1 MSMFTKKTNFKAM
14 KADDVVAAYRKNVL
28 IFWICHGL
36 TAVILVGVAVALL
49 MQKITLFNAALSA
62 FFLVVL
68 NYLLYV
74 GRTYQYHM
82 LNQIMNQYCDPVKAE
97 KVFQK
102 LHDSKVK
109 KNHSLINIARAQC
122 YQGKFAEALDTLQN
136 VSRPKPD
143 SILVFLYYN
152 VMALCYEG
160 LGQMDMVI
168 DVRER
173 AKKVMNGLK
182 ENSPNL
188 RNGQQLLTIIDGILT
203 FHEGSFTRSRE
214 IYEEL
219 FENSSFPLS
228 RMTVLCKL
236 AKMEQVTGSTRSAID
251 HCEYILESGG
261 TTFYVKEA
269 REILALCKP
278 KKKKAEQKEEAQ
290 DGTEPDPAE
299 DR

>member
-1 MSMFTKKTNFKAM
+1 
-14 KADDVVAAYRKNVL
+14 
-28 IFWICHGL
+28 
-36 TAVILVGVAVALL
+36 
-49 MQKITLFNAALSA
+49 
-62 FFLVVL
+62 
-68 NYLLYV
+68 
-74 GRTYQYHM
+74 
-82 LNQIMNQYCDPVKAE
+82 
-97 KVFQK
+97 
-102 LHDSKVK
+102 
-109 KNHSLINIARAQC
+109 
-122 YQGKFAEALDTLQN
+122 
-136 VSRPKPD
+136 
-143 SILVFLYYN
+143 
-152 VMALCYEG
+152 
-160 LGQMDMVI
+160 
-168 DVRER
+168 
-173 AKKVMNGLK
+173 
-182 ENSPNL
+182 
-188 RNGQQLLTIIDGILT
+188 T